1 MQKPGPEESFDP
13 RAATKSGHNLRSQT
27 LRLARGV
34 GGQGIAEFVFAIP
47 VFMTLVFGM
56 YEFSRYYSTRLMI
69 RSAVAEGARFA
80 TTGNQLVDPVTG
92 DPLPR
97 AVSIV
102 NTILNRTAHF
112 GVTAGDITLDPA
124 DGGGPEEI
132 VTVSLNYDY
141 PVAIPLMQSIFGTGV
156 LDFDVATVMRNEP
169 FFE

>member
-124 DGGGPEEI
+124 DGGGPGR
-132 VTVSLNYDY
+132 DRD
-141 PVAIPLMQSIFGTGV
+141 G
-156 LDFDVATVMRNEP
+156 EP
-169 FFE
+169 QLRLSRGDSPHAEHFRHGCLGLRCCDGDAK